1 MTKKQ
6 LEQYRFI
13 EKRIASIQKK
23 IDRCEAN
30 RPGVISGKVK
40 GSSARFPYSP
50 IFQTVSAPEG
60 HDNYKKWSERLKNH
74 YQELKY
80 AKQALEM
87 TWLKIDE
94 FIESI
99 PDESTKLIFTYSFIE
114 GMDQQKIADKLGFE
128 QSTIS
133 KRISLYL
140 ERSND
145 GN

>member
-30 RPGVISGKVK
+30 RPGVASGKVK
-40 GSSARFPYSP
+40 GSSSKFPYLPTFS
-50 IFQTVSAPEG
+50 TVGAPNG
-60 HDNYKKWSERLKNH
+60 HETYKKWSERLKNH
-74 YQELKY
+74 YQELRY

-87 TWLKIDE
+87 TWLEIDE

-140 ERSND
+140 ERSN
-145 GN
+145 NNN